1 MMMAIEGP
9 GLSYVRVDDADT
21 NTNLGR
27 ALVLAR
33 EIEGLLDDPAAGQT
47 GQTGREASAGPPP
60 SSRMARA
67 MAASLAG
74 ELEAVVRGARGARAN
89 GSA

>member
-1 MMMAIEGP
+1 MMAIEGP

-21 NTNLGR
+21 NTKVGR
-27 ALVLAR
+27 ALRLAR
-33 EIEGLLDDPAAGQT
+33 EIEGLLDEPAAGQT
-47 GQTGREASAGPPP
+47 GEEASAKPPP

-74 ELEAVVRGARGARAN
+74 ELEAVVRGTRGPRAN
-89 GSA
+89 GAA